1 MWLDKIFRRDMY
13 ERFEFVIGECEPVR
27 GRSFLDVG
35 CGCGY
40 YCVELARRGAREV
53 VGLDISRKM
62 LELARNLAE
71 REGVADVCT
80 FVQGDLFSYRADTPF
95 NVCLGVGLFDYL
107 QNPLAALCI
116 MKGLA
121 RDKLIITFPRLWT
134 WRAPVRKLRLM
145 TKGCPVYFYSG
156 KKIRKLLGE
165 AGIGDFKM
173 KKLGKL
179 CCVVCYLDK

>member
-1 MWLDKIFRRDMY
+1 MY
-13 ERFEFVIGECEPVR
+13 ERFEFVISECEPVR

-40 YCVELARRGAREV
+40 YCVALARKGAREV
-53 VGLDISRKM
+53 VGLDLSRNM
-62 LELARNLAE
+62 LELAKNLAE

-80 FVQGDLFSYRADTPF
+80 FVQADIFSYSYRAKASFD
-95 NVCLGVGLFDYL
+95 VCLGVGLFDYL
-107 QNPLAALCI
+107 QNPLKALSI
-116 MKGLA
+116 MKEMA

-134 WRAPVRKLRLM
+134 WRVPVRKLRLM
-145 TKGCPVYFYSG
+145 LKGCPVYFYSG

-165 AGIGDFKM
+165 AGIRDFKM

-179 CCVVCYLDK
+179 FCVVCFLAK